1 MRAVPVIGELGVNHP
16 SNTHRVML
24 RDLVFFFR
32 EVGGAADD
40 DSKAGETGTRFEE
53 GRAAAYRE
61 VLNSI
66 KNHAVSFGVS
76 LEELEELGLEAFDP
90 LSDPLVLPP
99 KHWMHR

>member
-1 MRAVPVIGELGVNHP
+1 MTQS
-16 SNTHRVML
+16 SNSHRDML

-32 EVGGAADD
+32 KVGNAADVESREGGA
-40 DSKAGETGTRFEE
+40 GTQFDE

-76 LEELEELGLEAFDP
+76 LEELGLEEFEP
-90 LSDPLVLPP
+90 LSDSLALPP
-99 KHWMHR
+99 ELDT